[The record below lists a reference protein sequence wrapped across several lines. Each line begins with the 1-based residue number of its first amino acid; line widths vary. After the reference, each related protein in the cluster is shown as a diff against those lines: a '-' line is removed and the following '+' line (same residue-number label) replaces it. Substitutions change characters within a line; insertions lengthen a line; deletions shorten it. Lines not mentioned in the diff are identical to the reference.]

1 MSGRL
6 LKNTKFKSE
15 IKKFFIK
22 HKQSI
27 LDIIIFGSSV
37 REKDNPEDIDIL
49 IIFID
54 RKDYDISYEL
64 RKILEKQGFSIE
76 ITDKTYQEIFKQDFK
91 AREALLS
98 EGYSIIN
105 ETFLS
110 SGLGYNTFVLFKY
123 DLGDMNKSQRMRFY
137 YSLYGWRSTMQRNSL
152 NQ

>member
-1 MSGRL
+1 M
-6 LKNTKFKSE
+6 
-15 IKKFFIK
+15 
-22 HKQSI
+22 
-27 LDIIIFGSSV
+27 

-137 YSLYGWRSTMQRNSL
+137 YSLYGRTKEDEGIL
-152 NQ
+152 TI